1 VKKSLIGDWLISFIK
16 IEININK
23 MEIKLYNAE
32 CLEKL
37 KDLKDNSVDSIVTDP
52 PAGISF
58 MGKAWDGDKGGRDQ
72 WIAWMQEIATECN
85 RVLKAGGHALVW
97 AIPRTSHW
105 TATSW
110 ENAGFEV
117 RDIVAHI
124 FGTGFPKSL
133 NIGKSVDKLQ
143 GNVRKEINYKYQS
156 RIPNGRSGLGISG
169 NNNLQIRKQNG
180 DTKGNSKWEGWGTA
194 LKPAREDWIL
204 LRKPL
209 SEKTI
214 ASNVLKWGC
223 GGINID
229 GSRVMT
235 EEDTSRKC
243 TTKGHFGSDKIEQRT
258 NGGNTQG
265 RFPANIILDD
275 SDEVLAGFPN
285 TKGKGSTARF
295 FYCAKASKSDR
306 NEGCE
311 DMQEKQKWAK
321 GGTGTG
327 ISDRENVMNKNFHPT
342 IKSTKLMQYLVKLIT
357 PINGTCLDPF
367 MGSGSTGKACI
378 LEGFGFIG
386 IEREEDYFNIAK
398 ARINNVKK

>member
-1 VKKSLIGDWLISFIK
+1 
-16 IEININK
+16 

-275 SDEVLAGFPN
+275 SDEVLAGFPYTKSGGGDKIPKKDDIMFGVKRNNIRDKKFKN
-285 TKGKGSTARF
+285 TVSNQGSAARF
-295 FYCAKASKSDR
+295 FYCAKANKL
-306 NEGCE
+306 
-311 DMQEKQKWAK
+311 
-321 GGTGTG
+321 
-327 ISDRENVMNKNFHPT
+327 DREIGNNHPT